1 MEDNIF
7 DKIHEVDLQK
17 TMEKSYIDYAMSVI
31 ASRALPDVRDGL
43 KPVQRR
49 VLYSMIELNNGPDKP
64 HRKCARI
71 VGDTMGKY
79 HPHGD
84 SSIYGALVNMAQDW
98 STRYPLVDGHGNFG
112 SVDGDGAAAMRYT
125 EARLS
130 KISMEMLADINKDT
144 VDFQP
149 NFDETEREPVVLPA
163 RYPNL
168 LVNGTSGIAVGM
180 ATNIPPHNLREVI
193 GAVVK
198 IIDNIIEEDR
208 DTTIEELLEIV
219 KGPDFPTGATIL
231 GTRGIEEA
239 YRTGRGKIRVRAVTN
254 IETLPNGK
262 SRIIVTEL
270 PYLVNKARL
279 IEKIAELVREK
290 KIDGITDLNDHSS
303 REGMRIC
310 IDLRKDANANV
321 VLNQLYKHT
330 QLQDTFGVIML
341 CLVAVNGS
349 LQPKVLTLPE
359 MLKYYLAHQEDV
371 VTRRTKYDL
380 NKAQERAH
388 ILEGLLK
395 ALDNIDEVI
404 RIIRGS
410 RSVQVAKQELM
421 DRFELTDVQAQAI
434 VDMRLRALTGLEREK
449 LEAEYAEL
457 MEKIRKLKAILA
469 DRNTLLRVIREEILA
484 ISEKYGDD
492 RRTAIGFDAYDISM
506 EDMIPRENTVITM
519 TKLGY
524 IKRMT
529 VDNFRSQ
536 NRGGR
541 GIKGMQTL
549 DDDYI
554 EELMMTTTHHYV
566 MFFTNTGRVY
576 RLKAYE
582 IPEAGRTAR
591 GTAFIN
597 LLQLMPGERIT
608 AVIPI
613 SKFEEGHYLMMATR
627 KGLVKK
633 TPIQDYANVRKIGLA
648 AISLRDDDELI
659 EVKATDDKKDIIL
672 VTKYG
677 QCIRFKENDVRSTG
691 RVSMG
696 VRGINLLDG
705 DEVVAMQL
713 NTQGYYLLVVSE
725 NGMGKRTSISEFTCQ
740 NRGGKGVKC
749 YKITEKTGNVIGAK
763 AVNEENEIMMI
774 TTEGIIIRLQCSD
787 ISILGRITSG
797 VKLINLSDGVT
808 VASFAKVREKDED
821 KAEKESSEDTE
832 NTEEISEDATI
843 EENQDSTEK

>member
-1 MEDNIF
+1 
-7 DKIHEVDLQK
+7 
-17 TMEKSYIDYAMSVI
+17 
-31 ASRALPDVRDGL
+31 
-43 KPVQRR
+43 
-49 VLYSMIELNNGPDKP
+49 
-64 HRKCARI
+64 
-71 VGDTMGKY
+71 
-79 HPHGD
+79 
-84 SSIYGALVNMAQDW
+84 
-98 STRYPLVDGHGNFG
+98 
-112 SVDGDGAAAMRYT
+112 
-125 EARLS
+125 
-130 KISMEMLADINKDT
+130 MLADINKDT

-591 GTAFIN
+591 GTAIIN

-797 VKLINLSDGVT
+797 VKLINLSEGVT

>member
-125 EARLS
+125 EARLR

-149 NFDETEREPVVLPA
+149 NFDETEREPVVLPS

-193 GAVVK
+193 SAVVK

-279 IEKIAELVREK
+279 IEKIAELVRDK

-492 RRTAIGFDAYDISM
+492 RRTAIGFDAFDISM

-591 GTAFIN
+591 GTAIIN

-613 SKFEEGHYLMMATR
+613 SKFEEGQYLMMATR

-677 QCIRFKENDVRSTG
+677 QCIRFKESDVRSTG

-808 VASFAKVREKDED
+808 VASFAKVREKEED
-821 KAEKESSEDTE
+821 KNSEKTEESSENVSTEENSNE
-832 NTEEISEDATI
+832 NT
-843 EENQDSTEK
+843 DSTEE

>member
-1 MEDNIF
+1 MDDKIF
-7 DKIHEVDLQK
+7 DQVHEVDLEK
-17 TMEKSYIDYAMSVI
+17 TMKESYIEYAMSVI

-149 NFDETEREPVVLPA
+149 NFDETEREPVVLPS

-193 GAVVK
+193 SAVVK

-279 IEKIAELVREK
+279 IEKIAELVRDK

-492 RRTAIGFDAYDISM
+492 RRTAIGFDAFDISM

-591 GTAFIN
+591 GTAIIN

-613 SKFEEGHYLMMATR
+613 SKFEEGQYLMMATR

-677 QCIRFKENDVRSTG
+677 QCIRFKESDVRSTG

-808 VASFAKVREKDED
+808 VASFAKVREKEED
-821 KAEKESSEDTE
+821 KNSEKTEESSENVSTEENSNE
-832 NTEEISEDATI
+832 NT
-843 EENQDSTEK
+843 DSTEE